1 MIGIMPGVIAP
12 RRLRRQ
18 VVVRFLVRIQAR
30 SMTRSMALPLAWF
43 LALFLAQPGLAQAA
57 PAADAIVL
65 QDMLGQP
72 VELAGPVQRA
82 VTLPMPAGSLYLSLA
97 GDPARLAGMHPDAH
111 GFMRQGLQARIFPA
125 GSRIRA
131 DVTRS
136 GFVPNVETL
145 LQIQPDL
152 VWQWGHMGDDLIAPL
167 RNAGLP
173 VAALLYGDEA
183 RTREWIRL
191 MGQALG
197 EEDRAAAQLAWRTE
211 VEGRIRAVTAGLA
224 PAQRPRVMLL
234 SRHAPQYAVAG
245 GSGNFQFDVEL
256 AGGSNVAAGVGN
268 ANIVNVE
275 QILAWNPE
283 VILLNNFESGLTP
296 ATIYGD
302 PMLAD
307 LDAVK
312 QRRVYKIPAAGYR
325 WDPPSQES
333 PLYWQWLSL
342 ILQPAHFDW
351 PLREEIATQL
361 QRLYGY
367 AATQDDID
375 EVLHWQANA
384 GAQGYERFAR

>member
-1 MIGIMPGVIAP
+1 MAMTFTMPGLAQS
-12 RRLRRQ
+12 RRLRR
-18 VVVRFLVRIQAR
+18 
-30 SMTRSMALPLAWF
+30 
-43 LALFLAQPGLAQAA
+43 LALAPVWMLALLQASPGLAQPV
-57 PAADAIVL
+57 PASGRIEM

-72 VELAGPVQRA
+72 VILAAPVQRA
-82 VTLPMPAGSLYLSLA
+82 VTLPMPAGSMYLSLA
-97 GDPARLAGMHPDAH
+97 GDTARLAGMHPDAH
-111 GFMRQGLQARIFPA
+111 AFMRQGLLARIFPA
-125 GSRIRA
+125 SNSIRA

-167 RNAGLP
+167 RGAGLP

-197 EEDRAAAQLAWRTE
+197 AQDKAAAQLAWRTD
-211 VEGRIRAVTAGLA
+211 VERRIRAVTAGIA
-224 PAQRPRVMLL
+224 QDQRPRVMLL
-234 SRHAPQYAVAG
+234 SRHAPQYTVAG

-256 AGGSNVAAGVGN
+256 AGGRNVAAAVGN

-283 VILLNNFESGLTP
+283 VLLLNNFEPGLTP
-296 ATIYGD
+296 ATIYAD

-342 ILQPAHFDW
+342 ILHPSRFDW
-351 PLREEIATQL
+351 PLREEISLQL
-361 QRLYGY
+361 QHLYGY
-367 AATQDDID
+367 TATPEDID
-375 EVLHWQANA
+375 EVLHGAANA